1 MPGNVRR
8 LVLDI
13 NPLIQLYLLIFVGSG
28 LLSDYDWCSYYSPYQ
43 RPSLMPGVL
52 FGIAASV
59 MLPKMAVWRLLPV
72 SRIEVDRARWWLGIG
87 GPAVALG
94 LMMAVALAWSRAMGH
109 PAPNSGAILLLM
121 AAQIGI
127 GAILILIQWILLP
140 LSARVTGRWNRLLLI
155 PYLLLVFRLMLL
167 PRDMEAV
174 QQFTWGIAAAGLAVA
189 ALLYSCAGRWPAPMI
204 GGLWAASARQMV
216 TAAPQ
221 APGTRGWPALAVSL
235 LPILPLTW
243 MGVILVPA
251 GIKLMVPNIDLTF
264 FSLIV
269 VLLAAQI
276 CVTQL
281 ASAMRILRALPLTG
295 ARLTLNLVLIL
306 TAVAAV
312 SLLVFHL
319 GGVVAGE
326 AWNPASLI
334 PLLCLPLLYFP
345 STLRFGFR
353 FAQFGYAASLIVIL
367 PLQVLHA
374 VAPFPAIL
382 LTTGALSAAGIA
394 WSWWEITRGQSAYR
408 LQPMV
413 APRWRGNN

>member
-1 MPGNVRR
+1 
-8 LVLDI
+8 
-13 NPLIQLYLLIFVGSG
+13 
-28 LLSDYDWCSYYSPYQ
+28 
-43 RPSLMPGVL
+43 
-52 FGIAASV
+52 
-59 MLPKMAVWRLLPV
+59 
-72 SRIEVDRARWWLGIG
+72 
-87 GPAVALG
+87 
-94 LMMAVALAWSRAMGH
+94 
-109 PAPNSGAILLLM
+109 M